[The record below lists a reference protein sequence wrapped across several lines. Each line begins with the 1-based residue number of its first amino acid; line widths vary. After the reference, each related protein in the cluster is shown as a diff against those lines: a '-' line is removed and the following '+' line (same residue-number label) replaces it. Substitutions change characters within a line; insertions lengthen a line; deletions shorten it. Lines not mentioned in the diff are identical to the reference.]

1 MHATPFD
8 TNNLLE
14 NLNTV
19 LVVIDNSL
27 RIVYAN
33 HAGQALFATGTKQL
47 YGQPLADF
55 FVPNTI
61 NKARLRAAFRRGEDF
76 TENEIKLYF
85 RDNRVVLADLT
96 VTNLSTEDGPT
107 RKDFKV
113 FT

>member
-33 HAGQALFATGTKQL
+33 HA
-47 YGQPLADF
+47 
-55 FVPNTI
+55 
-61 NKARLRAAFRRGEDF
+61 
-76 TENEIKLYF
+76 
-85 RDNRVVLADLT
+85 
-96 VTNLSTEDGPT
+96 
-107 RKDFKV
+107 
-113 FT
+113 

>member
-33 HAGQALFATGTKQL
+33 HAGQALRW
-47 YGQPLADF
+47 Y
-55 FVPNTI
+55 VN
-61 NKARLRAAFRRGEDF
+61 
-76 TENEIKLYF
+76 
-85 RDNRVVLADLT
+85 
-96 VTNLSTEDGPT
+96 
-107 RKDFKV
+107 
-113 FT
+113 